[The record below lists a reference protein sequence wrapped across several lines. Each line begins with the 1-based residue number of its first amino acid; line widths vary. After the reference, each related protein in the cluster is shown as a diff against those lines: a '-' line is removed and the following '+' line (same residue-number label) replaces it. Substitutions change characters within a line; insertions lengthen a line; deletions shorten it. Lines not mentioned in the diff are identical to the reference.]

1 MTELKADTTLSKVFL
16 AAYEDEKDTTANL
29 ANAAAVLFQFVED
42 INWAGF
48 YLFSKEGG
56 DLVLGPFQGLPAT
69 PRIAQGKGV
78 VGTAFAKQQIIIVP
92 NVHQFAGHIACD
104 PASNAEIVLPLTK
117 ADGQKIGVMD
127 IDSTTIN
134 RFDEQIK
141 MDLNDF
147 SATLIAHI

>member
-1 MTELKADTTLSKVFL
+1 MTDKEADKTLSKVFL
-16 AAYEDEKDTTANL
+16 AAYENEKDPTANL

-48 YLFSKEGG
+48 YLYSKNDH

-117 ADGQKIGVMD
+117 PDGSKIGVMD

-134 RFDEQIK
+134 HFDEQIK
-141 MDLNDF
+141 LDL
-147 SATLIAHI
+147 SAFVTTLLQHI